1 MLKIL
6 LSLGLFIGLVYGST
20 FAQTSTVPL
29 SAIEVEF
36 ADLVTHADNHLEFGS
51 RTVAQSSLNDA
62 SVMLAQ
68 NQTAIRPF
76 LQGHFN
82 KVNGKLWMKDNPVLA
97 LQYFTAASA
106 QFIGNPLEL
115 AVTDMFIGITFYNQA
130 DYVSAQTLFM
140 SSKQVFEQNNDQL
153 NLAQVLNNIGAV
165 YYKQSSRTLAIS
177 NTTQALSINLT
188 ISHLRNATI
197 NQQNL
202 FIIIQ
207 LTRPFFQPSGFSD
220 QSEKVTDQSDANQ
233 SPNQDFGSGGSVPEG
248 AVKTNGSGT
257 IVINK

>member
-6 LSLGLFIGLVYGST
+6 LSLGLFIGLVYGNA

-29 SAIEVEF
+29 SAIEMQF
-36 ADLVTHADNHLEFGS
+36 ADLITHADSHLEFGS

-62 SVMLAQ
+62 GTMLAQ

-82 KVNGKLWMKDNPVLA
+82 KVNGKLWMKDNPALA
-97 LQYFTAASA
+97 LQYFATASS
-106 QFIGNPLEL
+106 QFVGNPLEL
-115 AVTDMFIGITFYNQA
+115 AITDMFVGITFYNQA

-165 YYKQSSRTLAIS
+165 YYKQNSRDLAIS

-188 ISHLRNATI
+188 IPHFRNATI
-197 NQQNL
+197 NQGNL

-207 LTRPFFQPSGFSD
+207 LTQPFFQLTSFSD
-220 QSEKVTDQSDANQ
+220 DSEKVADKSSLNQ